1 MKITGAN
8 LLRTL
13 LERQG
18 IRIIAGIPGGAIL
31 PFYDALHGSAIR
43 HVLARHEQG
52 AGFIAQGMAR
62 ATGRAAVCLATSG
75 PGATN
80 ASIGVHTAFQD
91 STPMVLFV
99 GDVASDTRDRE
110 AFQEVNFLSF
120 FGPSTR
126 GMAKLVERI
135 DDAQRIPEYVARAFA
150 TAMAGRPGPVV
161 PIGDDRHIL
170 SGTKQGHEKTVG
182 VRAYFIW
189 QQDGCPEG
197 RAVEHWFRAFHQHLR
212 ERAYFIWLSENCPEG
227 RADAHWR
234 QAVEFETYF

>member
-1 MKITGAN
+1 MG
-8 LLRTL
+8 
-13 LERQG
+13 ERLIDVFDG
-18 IRIIAGIPGGAIL
+18 LGR
-31 PFYDALHGSAIR
+31 ALHTFP
-43 HVLARHEQG
+43 VLIEN
-52 AGFIAQGMAR
+52 
-62 ATGRAAVCLATSG
+62 T
-75 PGATN
+75 
-80 ASIGVHTAFQD
+80 D
-91 STPMVLFV
+91 
-99 GDVASDTRDRE
+99 ASDDDY
-110 AFQEVNFLSF
+110 Q
-120 FGPSTR
+120 
-126 GMAKLVERI
+126 AKALKLAAHVRLVAP
-135 DDAQRIPEYVARAFA
+135 DDLPNL
-150 TAMAGRPGPVV
+150 TAKPHVSRPGPVV